1 MVQLPGLS
9 PPGDALEH
17 SAFPRSGAGVFF
29 QMMIDYAHPTMMAE
43 KALNE
48 LHLAMLRRDY
58 DTALEQALEAATQ
71 CRIISV
77 SIRHMAEEELERI
90 NNARRNTV

>member
-1 MVQLPGLS
+1 
-9 PPGDALEH
+9 
-17 SAFPRSGAGVFF
+17 
-29 QMMIDYAHPTMMAE
+29 MIDYAHPTMMAE
-43 KALNE
+43 RALHE